1 MNEIR
6 VDVASDADTVV
17 ARQHGRAAALRLGL
31 SRSDATFVA
40 TAISEI
46 ARNITVHAGK
56 GVITISEVRDGD
68 RTGLVVVA
76 RDEGPGIA
84 DPAAV
89 LRDDYVS
96 DAGLGIGLWGA
107 RRLMDEV
114 EITSEPGR
122 GTTVTMRKWCPGDA
136 FGVRLPAGPPD
147 PNGTDGPG

>member
-1 MNEIR
+1 VNEIR
-6 VDVASDADTVV
+6 VEIASDADTVV

-46 ARNITVHAGK
+46 ARNITVHAGR
-56 GVITISEVRDGD
+56 GVITIGEIRQGD
-68 RTGLVVVA
+68 RVGLLVVA
-76 RDEGPGIA
+76 RDDGPGIA

-96 DAGLGIGLWGA
+96 DAGLGMGLWGA

-114 EITSEPGR
+114 EVTSEAGS
-122 GTTVTMRKWCPGDA
+122 GTTVTMRKWCPGDG
-136 FGVRLPAGPPD
+136 FGVLLPQPVVPPEASE
-147 PNGTDGPG
+147 GSE